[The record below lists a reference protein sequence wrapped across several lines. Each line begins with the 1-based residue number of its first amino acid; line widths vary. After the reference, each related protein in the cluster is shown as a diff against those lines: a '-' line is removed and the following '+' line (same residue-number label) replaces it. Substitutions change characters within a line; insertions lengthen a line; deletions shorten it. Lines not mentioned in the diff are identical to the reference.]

1 MSRTPKDGTYLN
13 VKIEKAIYDRL
24 EEFRK
29 KSGQTKT
36 AIVERSLTAYMDTYE
51 KLLTKLNEN

>member
-1 MSRTPKDGTYLN
+1 MSRPPKDGTYLN

-36 AIVERSLTAYMDTYE
+36 AIVERSLLTYMDNYE
-51 KLLTKLNEN
+51 RIFTQLDKE